1 MSASKLTAGRFR
13 RRLID
18 GEVPGDRVQPSAELV
33 PAVILMTAFQ
43 YPHPCF
49 LEQVFGDGTICR
61 QAHKVT
67 QQPMLVLLDETVQ
80 QVRVSPAKAT
90 NDSAGLGLHP
100 VHEVAG
106 GRVHANGY
114 TGEHLEKMHCAVL
127 LKLFMPVPRRSIRAG
142 GIAMKTS

>member
-1 MSASKLTAGRFR
+1 MRRKRPAVSLDHSGR
-13 RRLID
+13 LNTH
-18 GEVPGDRVQPSAELV
+18 GEVPGDRVGPSAELV

-43 YPHPCF
+43 HPHPCF

-67 QQPMLVLLDETVQ
+67 QPSMLVLLDKTVQ

-90 NDSAGLGLHP
+90 SDSAGLGLHP

-114 TGEHLEKMHCAVL
+114 TGEHLKKMHGAVAGPSET
-127 LKLFMPVPRRSIRAG
+127 FHARAP
-142 GIAMKTS
+142 

>member
-1 MSASKLTAGRFR
+1 
-13 RRLID
+13 
-18 GEVPGDRVQPSAELV
+18 
-33 PAVILMTAFQ
+33 MTAFQ
-43 YPHPCF
+43 HPHPCF

-67 QQPMLVLLDETVQ
+67 QQSMLVLLDKTVQ

-90 NDSAGLGLHP
+90 SDSAGLGLHP

-114 TGEHLEKMHCAVL
+114 TGEHLKKMHGAVAGPSET
-127 LKLFMPVPRRSIRAG
+127 FHARAP
-142 GIAMKTS
+142 